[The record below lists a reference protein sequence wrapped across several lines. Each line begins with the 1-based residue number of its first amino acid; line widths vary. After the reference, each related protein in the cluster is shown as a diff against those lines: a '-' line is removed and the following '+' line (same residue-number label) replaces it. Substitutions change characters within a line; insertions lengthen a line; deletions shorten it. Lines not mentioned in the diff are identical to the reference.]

1 MKVRLRPRSRHL
13 PAFILLA
20 LAEEPLHGGAIL
32 AALSERTPRFAPDS
46 AAVYRT
52 LRQCEEDGEVV
63 SEWDTSARGPA
74 RRRYRLTKAG
84 WKKLDAWRE
93 DIEGRVATLE
103 YFLKTYASLRRR

>member
-1 MKVRLRPRSRHL
+1 MTPRRRQQSRHL

-32 AALSERTPRFAPDS
+32 SALSRRMPRLKPDG

-52 LRQCEEDGEVV
+52 LQQLEEDGEVV
-63 SEWDTSARGPA
+63 SEWDTSASGPA
-74 RRRYRLTKAG
+74 RKRYELTKAG

-93 DIEGRVATLE
+93 DIEMRLANLQS
-103 YFLKTYASLRRR
+103 FLDRYEALRKG